1 MSSKVQ
7 ALYDFEAQPGTGELS
22 LTSGDILNVTR
33 RDVGEGWWEGTNAK
47 GESGLF
53 PEAYVEDYE
62 VEDEGPPSMAPP
74 PLPPDYGSQSNA
86 KTDIMDMGW
95 TMPTSSATQGNAAK
109 ADDDW
114 GNAGWGFNG
123 GNMADKPPENNT
135 FQQAGGN
142 AHTSGFNNDF
152 SSSKAPNSAANTN
165 QAYDQDDWDSDF
177 EDEDTAGPGGGHAVP
192 SGMGGTNL
200 MPPKNTVHSGSSGDL
215 NSVGRKSSVA
225 ASSSVTSKTSFN
237 RFSTFVKS
245 GGENYILGK
254 LNAKVQEADIIQVVD
269 QGDGTYT
276 WLNSKPPYSCSIASP
291 KKESKL
297 KGLKSYIAYQLTPS
311 FNNIQVSRRYKHF
324 DWLHERLIEK
334 FTMIPIPPLPD
345 KQIQGRYEDEFIE
358 HRMNQLQSFVNR
370 ICTHPILSQS
380 EVWQHFLSCTDDK
393 RWKTGKRKAEKDP
406 LVGGTLFM
414 TIKAPDKPMDST
426 TMDHEVEVFTRFT
439 NSFDAAVKN
448 MLKTAADQTQ
458 KCQNHYKREFQTIGK
473 AFLQLGQAMEQDNN
487 YATTNLTNAVT
498 CTGEAYEEIAKLVD
512 DQPRNDWEHLG
523 DTMHDYRGMLAGWPG
538 IIQVHSGAIGKK
550 KEVERM
556 VSEGKLSQSE
566 ATEIGNRT
574 DVLSYALL
582 AEINTF
588 HNGRVRDIRDAH
600 KHFLQEQISHYQKI
614 TEKLQDALRMFDN
627 C

>member
-1 MSSKVQ
+1 
-7 ALYDFEAQPGTGELS
+7 
-22 LTSGDILNVTR
+22 
-33 RDVGEGWWEGTNAK
+33 
-47 GESGLF
+47 
-53 PEAYVEDYE
+53 
-62 VEDEGPPSMAPP
+62 
-74 PLPPDYGSQSNA
+74 
-86 KTDIMDMGW
+86 
-95 TMPTSSATQGNAAK
+95 
-109 ADDDW
+109 
-114 GNAGWGFNG
+114 
-123 GNMADKPPENNT
+123 
-135 FQQAGGN
+135 
-142 AHTSGFNNDF
+142 
-152 SSSKAPNSAANTN
+152 
-165 QAYDQDDWDSDF
+165 
-177 EDEDTAGPGGGHAVP
+177 
-192 SGMGGTNL
+192 
-200 MPPKNTVHSGSSGDL
+200 
-215 NSVGRKSSVA
+215 
-225 ASSSVTSKTSFN
+225 
-237 RFSTFVKS
+237 
-245 GGENYILGK
+245 
-254 LNAKVQEADIIQVVD
+254 
-269 QGDGTYT
+269 
-276 WLNSKPPYSCSIASP
+276 
-291 KKESKL
+291 
-297 KGLKSYIAYQLTPS
+297 
-311 FNNIQVSRRYKHF
+311 
-324 DWLHERLIEK
+324 
-334 FTMIPIPPLPD
+334 MIPIPPLPD

-414 TIKAPDKPMDST
+414 TIKAPDKPMDSA

-523 DTMHDYRGMLAGWPG
+523 DTMHDYRGMLSGWPG

-550 KEVERM
+550 KEVDRM

-588 HNGRVRDIRDAH
+588 HNCRVRDIRDAH

>member
-135 FQQAGGN
+135 FQ
-142 AHTSGFNNDF
+142 
-152 SSSKAPNSAANTN
+152 